1 MHCPNV
7 VELRVTS
14 SDITDEVTGW
24 VAKCPRLELV
34 ELHDNKL
41 VTAVGY
47 AQLLRASPKI
57 RLFRSAFSL
66 LSSPPSLTDAQS
78 SLYMCRSL
86 GRCDVLPQVLS
97 TLYDPQSTY
106 KRLACILTSENDVT
120 VEEKLIKELLI
131 PQISAGG
138 SAAPLPRVGHRRGK
152 EIQSGPNV
160 TPRRSLSVRD

>member
-57 RLFRSAFSL
+57 RLFRSALSL
-66 LSSPPSLTDAQS
+66 LSFPLFDRCSILPLCAGIWDGATSCRKS
-78 SLYMCRSL
+78 SRHCTT
-86 GRCDVLPQVLS
+86 LS
-97 TLYDPQSTY
+97 Q
-106 KRLACILTSENDVT
+106 
-120 VEEKLIKELLI
+120 LIKGWL
-131 PQISAGG
+131 AF
-138 SAAPLPRVGHRRGK
+138 
-152 EIQSGPNV
+152 
-160 TPRRSLSVRD
+160 

>member
-57 RLFRSAFSL
+57 RLFRFSL
-66 LSSPPSLTDAQS
+66 LSSPPPLTDAQS
-78 SLYMCRSL
+78 SLY
-86 GRCDVLPQVLS
+86 VQ
-97 TLYDPQSTY
+97 
-106 KRLACILTSENDVT
+106 E
-120 VEEKLIKELLI
+120 
-131 PQISAGG
+131 
-138 SAAPLPRVGHRRGK
+138 
-152 EIQSGPNV
+152 SG
-160 TPRRSLSVRD
+160 SVRRPAASPLDIVRPSVNL

>member
-14 SDITDEVTGW
+14 SDITDEVTAW

-57 RLFRSAFSL
+57 RLFLSFPL
-66 LSSPPSLTDAQS
+66 LSRLFSFFEIS
-78 SLYMCRSL
+78 SDLNHPLHCRNL

-106 KRLACILTSENDVT
+106 KR
-120 VEEKLIKELLI
+120 
-131 PQISAGG
+131 
-138 SAAPLPRVGHRRGK
+138 
-152 EIQSGPNV
+152 
-160 TPRRSLSVRD
+160 

>member
-78 SLYMCRSL
+78 SLYVYVQES
-86 GRCDVLPQVLS
+86 G
-97 TLYDPQSTY
+97 
-106 KRLACILTSENDVT
+106 T
-120 VEEKLIKELLI
+120 VRR
-131 PQISAGG
+131 P
-138 SAAPLPRVGHRRGK
+138 AASPLDIVRP
-152 EIQSGPNV
+152 
-160 TPRRSLSVRD
+160 SVNL

>member
-57 RLFRSAFSL
+57 RLFHSAFSL

-78 SLYMCRSL
+78 SL
-86 GRCDVLPQVLS
+86 DVQES
-97 TLYDPQSTY
+97 W
-106 KRLACILTSENDVT
+106 T
-120 VEEKLIKELLI
+120 VRR
-131 PQISAGG
+131 P
-138 SAAPLPRVGHRRGK
+138 AASPLDIVRP
-152 EIQSGPNV
+152 
-160 TPRRSLSVRD
+160 SVNL